1 LLEEET
7 TRKERGEGKS
17 ARERERERKRERGRE
32 GGDKTEGRKKGIQ
45 NSGVGLDGTYVVSE
59 PLQGVREWVEDR
71 W

>member
-1 LLEEET
+1 VEEET
-7 TRKERGEGKS
+7 TKKERGEGKS
-17 ARERERERKRERGRE
+17 ERERERERERG
-32 GGDKTEGRKKGIQ
+32 GGRGERDKTEGRKKGIQ

>member
-1 LLEEET
+1 VEEET
-7 TRKERGEGKS
+7 TKKERGEGKS
-17 ARERERERKRERGRE
+17 ERERERERERG
-32 GGDKTEGRKKGIQ
+32 GGGRGERDKTEGRKKGIQ